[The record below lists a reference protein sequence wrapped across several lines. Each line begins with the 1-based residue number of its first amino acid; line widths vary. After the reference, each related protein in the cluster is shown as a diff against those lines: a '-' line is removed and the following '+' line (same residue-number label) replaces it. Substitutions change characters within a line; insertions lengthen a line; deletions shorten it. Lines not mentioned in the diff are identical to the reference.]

1 MNVMDQNVA
10 SNSSPTQRCR
20 KETRVVVEV
29 QVGVMLQAA
38 ATAANSAC
46 VVRAVA
52 AGRMARSGAAG
63 ASRWV
68 LNPVVSNE

>member
-1 MNVMDQNVA
+1 MQ
-10 SNSSPTQRCR
+10 QRYATMPER
-20 KETRVVVEV
+20 RVVVLV
-29 QVGVMLQAA
+29 QVGVMLQAVTA
-38 ATAANSAC
+38 AANSAC

-68 LNPVVSNE
+68 LNE

>member
-1 MNVMDQNVA
+1 LQSVVV
-10 SNSSPTQRCR
+10 
-20 KETRVVVEV
+20 VVVE
-29 QVGVMLQAA
+29 VGVMLQAA
-38 ATAANSAC
+38 AAAANSVC

-68 LNPVVSNE
+68 LNE

>member
-1 MNVMDQNVA
+1 MLEIHPIRN
-10 SNSSPTQRCR
+10 RWR
-20 KETRVVVEV
+20 KETRVVVVV
-29 QVGVMLQAA
+29 QVGVMLQAG
-38 ATAANSAC
+38 TAANSAC

-68 LNPVVSNE
+68 LNE